1 MTPEDRLGLTP
12 AVDEE
17 RLARTWHAI
26 SGRTAQKPQSSRWGV
41 GAAAVALLVGG
52 VAGGLL
58 LARPGESG
66 ALVGRDPDVSAEAGA
81 TVAAA
86 PGLALPE
93 LRLDDGS
100 TVDLERQGHLEVLAN
115 DGQRFVTALDGG
127 PARFEVT
134 PGGPRTWTVETAFA
148 TVEVVGT
155 GFTVDPT
162 GDRLEVVVHHGVV
175 LVHGER
181 VPGRVARL
189 EAGQSLVV
197 TDRTPVI
204 PAVSPPPM
212 AMIPQPA
219 QPPAVVPASPVA
231 MPVAPVAMPVA
242 PALVEAD
249 RLRALGRQAA
259 AADVLERAVQADPH
273 GPGAGLAAFTLGRI
287 ALEHLDQPARAARA
301 FDLVLAEGP
310 ASLVEDA
317 RARREDA
324 LRRAD
329 GASPP

>member
-219 QPPAVVPASPVA
+219 QPPAEVVPA
-231 MPVAPVAMPVA
+231 APVAMPVA

-273 GPGAGLAAFTLGRI
+273 GPGAGLAAFTLGRL

>member
-1 MTPEDRLGLTP
+1 VTPEDRLGLTP

-219 QPPAVVPASPVA
+219 QPPAEVVPA
-231 MPVAPVAMPVA
+231 APVAMPVA

-273 GPGAGLAAFTLGRI
+273 GPGAGLAAFTLGRL